1 MDKKINFIINTE
13 RENNVE
19 GGFLTYRVEAGNEL
33 TLEGSPAGLS
43 LLAEKLL
50 AAAGEEKTE
59 ALAFEDHTPVSRSY
73 KEGKEREAADFIK
86 KLPHREAGKSYIL
99 TFTKDGKVRD
109 LVVTAKVP
117 GEVYEVIFEDHFTK
131 YFLRHEEGRY
141 VYVLSKSPSKREIS
155 RRGVEE
161 AVRFFLHNE
170 GDGAGGLSWKEG
182 TVAG

>member
-1 MDKKINFIINTE
+1 M
-13 RENNVE
+13 
-19 GGFLTYRVEAGNEL
+19 
-33 TLEGSPAGLS
+33 
-43 LLAEKLL
+43 
-50 AAAGEEKTE
+50 
-59 ALAFEDHTPVSRSY
+59 
-73 KEGKEREAADFIK
+73 
-86 KLPHREAGKSYIL
+86 
-99 TFTKDGKVRD
+99 
-109 LVVTAKVP
+109 VTAKVP

-170 GDGAGGLSWKEG
+170 GDSAGGLSWKEG